1 MRMPTSSLAWPTPA
15 SLSLFPWLA
24 TADRALRVAD
34 AVTDTRH
41 ATVGQT
47 PKRVVWARNQM
58 RLVRYDARTPSQQPV
73 PLLLVH
79 SLVSRPY
86 ILDLIP
92 GNSFVE
98 FLLDQGFDVYLT
110 DWGAPT
116 AADTGLQLEDYVLDY
131 LPAMVDAVLRESEA
145 TELSMLGYCMGG
157 LLTLL
162 YAATHPERPVRNLLT
177 LATPVDFDR
186 LGLQGSW
193 ARALDADRL
202 VDHYGNIPAALI
214 QRSFQLLKPASEVSP
229 VKVIGLWQHIDD
241 PRYVAQYRAFDRW
254 TNDHI
259 DFPGEAFRQTLRDFV
274 QANTLI
280 RGGMELGGIPVDLG
294 TIHQPFLA
302 IAAEADHIV
311 PLAAAR
317 PQVELVGSADAT
329 FLALPG
335 GHVGLAAGR
344 KAKTSLWPRVAA
356 WLLARSGDHAMPEAG
371 RRAA

>member
-1 MRMPTSSLAWPTPA
+1 
-15 SLSLFPWLA
+15 
-24 TADRALRVAD
+24 
-34 AVTDTRH
+34 
-41 ATVGQT
+41 
-47 PKRVVWARNQM
+47 VVWARNQV

-98 FLLDQGFDVYLT
+98 SLLDQGFDVYLT
-110 DWGAPT
+110 DWGVPT

-131 LPAMVDAVLRESEA
+131 LPAMVDAVLTASAA
-145 TELSMLGYCMGG
+145 TELSMLGYCFGG
-157 LLTLL
+157 LLALL
-162 YAATHPERPVRNLLT
+162 SAATHPDGPVRNLLT
-177 LATPVDFDR
+177 LATPVDFDQ
-186 LGLQGSW
+186 LGLQSVW
-193 ARALDADRL
+193 ARPLDADRL

-229 VKVIGLWQHIDD
+229 VKLLGLWQHIDD

-259 DFPGEAFRQTLRDFV
+259 DFPGAAFRQTLRAFV
-274 QANTLI
+274 QGNMLV

-302 IAAEADHIV
+302 IAAAADHIV

-317 PQVELVGSADAT
+317 PQVELVGSTDAT

-344 KAKTSLWPRVAA
+344 KAKTSLWPQVAA
-356 WLLARSGDHAMPEAG
+356 WLRARSGDHVMPEAD

>member
-1 MRMPTSSLAWPTPA
+1 MPTSPLAWPTPT

-24 TADRALRVAD
+24 SVDRALRVAD
-34 AVTDTRH
+34 AATDTGH
-41 ATVGQT
+41 AAVGQT
-47 PKRVVWARNQM
+47 PKRVVWTRNQV

-98 FLLDQGFDVYLT
+98 YLLDQGFDVYLT
-110 DWGAPT
+110 DWGVPT
-116 AADTGLQLEDYVLDY
+116 AADTGLQLKDYVLDY
-131 LPAMVDAVLRESEA
+131 LPAMVDAVLREAEA

-162 YAATHPERPVRNLLT
+162 YAATHPDGPVRNLLT
-177 LATPVDFDR
+177 LATPVDFDQ
-186 LGLQGSW
+186 LGLQGIW
-193 ARALDADRL
+193 ARAMDADRL
-202 VDHYGNIPAALI
+202 VDHYGNVPAALI

-229 VKVIGLWQHIDD
+229 VRLLGLWQHVEDE
-241 PRYVAQYRAFDRW
+241 RYVAQYRAFDRW
-254 TNDHI
+254 SNDHI
-259 DFPGEAFRQTLRDFV
+259 DFPGEAFRQTLRELV
-274 QANTLI
+274 QGNKLV
-280 RGGMELGGIPVDLG
+280 RGGMELDGIPIDLS
-294 TIHQPFLA
+294 TIRQPFLA

-317 PQVELVGSADAT
+317 PQMELVGSADTT
-329 FLALPG
+329 FLPLPG

-344 KAKTSLWPRVAA
+344 KAKASLWPRVAA
-356 WLLARSGDHAMPEAG
+356 WLTARAGDATAPVEDED
-371 RRAA
+371 RIAA